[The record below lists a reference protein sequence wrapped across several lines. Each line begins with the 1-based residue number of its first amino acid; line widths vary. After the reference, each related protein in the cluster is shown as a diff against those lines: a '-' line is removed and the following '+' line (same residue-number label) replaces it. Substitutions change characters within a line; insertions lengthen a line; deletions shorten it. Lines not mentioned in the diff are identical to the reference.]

1 MNAKKLKRFLSV
13 VLSLSMVLSLNTVSF
28 AAEAGE
34 AGAAVSVHTEAEA
47 QEAPGN
53 TQEEEGSVPQEEAGN
68 AQEAEAMEEAPGTAP
83 EQKRPRQ
90 RMSMI
95 GYM

>member
-53 TQEEEGSVPQEEAGN
+53 TQ
-68 AQEAEAMEEAPGTAP
+68 
-83 EQKRPRQ
+83 
-90 RMSMI
+90 
-95 GYM
+95 